1 MRETSLHL
9 WDVNVLTVLTTFH
22 IGVCATRSMLLL
34 HPFPISPLHLPT
46 CATTVRN
53 YSFFKTC
60 FLNQSSVYTEYIEAG
75 VPVSMVVH
83 KHEQIFKEMRTTDSL
98 SLQPM
103 FYLCLHCAV
112 LMAFD
117 LVLG

>member
-1 MRETSLHL
+1 M
-9 WDVNVLTVLTTFH
+9 
-22 IGVCATRSMLLL
+22 
-34 HPFPISPLHLPT
+34 SPLHLPT

-53 YSFFKTC
+53 YSFFLTC

-83 KHEQIFKEMRTTDSL
+83 KHEQIFEMRTADSL

-103 FYLCLHCAV
+103 FYLCLYCAV
-112 LMAFD
+112 LAAFD